1 MTPLSEAVIQT
12 RGQGGER
19 QAPKR
24 DCVLVSTQGG
34 ILDHH
39 ATLVLSPHPSNR

>member
-1 MTPLSEAVIQT
+1 MTPVSEAIIQV

-19 QAPKR
+19 QVPKH

-39 ATLVLSPHPSNR
+39 AALVLSPHAKN

>member
-19 QAPKR
+19 QVEKN
-24 DCVLVSTQGG
+24 DVVLCTGNGG
-34 ILDHH
+34 TLNYH
-39 ATLVLSPHPSNR
+39 AALILSPHRS